1 MRKILII
8 DADMDFL
15 NSLSSDLRAAGYEV
29 ETSSFAA
36 AGLEKAPGVSLVIVS
51 VELPDQNGFVVCSHL
66 KGNPATAS
74 IPVFITSSA
83 DSTAAFERHLNL
95 ANHADG
101 YFLKPLDVAAML
113 QEMAAIFAEIDAG
126 YAMGA
131 EASEPGYA
139 GAEMID
145 VSDPA
150 EEVAASDDSEVI
162 KALSVDDMNL
172 FGDIDANELSGA
184 EVLGFNESAAPAP
197 VSAAPVS
204 AAPVSA
210 APVSAAPA
218 PVSAAPVSAAPAP
231 VSAAPVSSVSAAPKL
246 PPRAGSPAAT
256 GLPSIGASPAKPVAE
271 KPAGQA
277 TITGMPA
284 SKSGQGLPRI
294 PAKPANFSTT
304 ISNSRIPVS
313 GDFKRPSASISSVSQ
328 TAIPAADLSR
338 LNDEITVLN
347 NEITVLKS
355 EITTRDNRITMLQS
369 QCDALTA
376 RCNNAE
382 AIASALQTEAEQALQ
397 ARAEAEAAL
406 GEAQAALV
414 QTQTSEAAL
423 AEKIA
428 HLTALMDQ
436 IQSVLK
442 S

>member
-184 EVLGFNESAAPAP
+184 EVLGFNEP
-197 VSAAPVS
+197 AAPVS
-204 AAPVSA
+204 AAP
-210 APVSAAPA
+210 
-218 PVSAAPVSAAPAP
+218 
-231 VSAAPVSSVSAAPKL
+231 APVSSVSAAPKL

>member
-184 EVLGFNESAAPAP
+184 EVLGFNEPA
-197 VSAAPVS
+197 
-204 AAPVSA
+204 
-210 APVSAAPA
+210 
-218 PVSAAPVSAAPAP
+218 AP

>member
-15 NSLSSDLRAAGYEV
+15 NSLSSDIRAAGYEV

-184 EVLGFNESAAPAP
+184 EVLGFNE
-197 VSAAPVS
+197 
-204 AAPVSA
+204 
-210 APVSAAPA
+210 
-218 PVSAAPVSAAPAP
+218 SAAPVSAAPAP

>member
-197 VSAAPVS
+197 VSAAP
-204 AAPVSA
+204 
-210 APVSAAPA
+210 
-218 PVSAAPVSAAPAP
+218 AP

-414 QTQTSEAAL
+414 QTQNSEAAL

>member
-162 KALSVDDMNL
+162 KALSADDMNL

-184 EVLGFNESAAPAP
+184 EVLGFNEP
-197 VSAAPVS
+197 AAPVS
-204 AAPVSA
+204 AAP
-210 APVSAAPA
+210 
-218 PVSAAPVSAAPAP
+218 
-231 VSAAPVSSVSAAPKL
+231 APVSSVSAAPKL

>member
-131 EASEPGYA
+131 EASEPGNA

-204 AAPVSA
+204 AAP
-210 APVSAAPA
+210 
-218 PVSAAPVSAAPAP
+218 
-231 VSAAPVSSVSAAPKL
+231 APVSSVSAAPKL

>member
-139 GAEMID
+139 GTEMID

-184 EVLGFNESAAPAP
+184 EVLGFNESAAP
-197 VSAAPVS
+197 
-204 AAPVSA
+204 
-210 APVSAAPA
+210 
-218 PVSAAPVSAAPAP
+218 
-231 VSAAPVSSVSAAPKL
+231 APVSSVSAAPKL

>member
-162 KALSVDDMNL
+162 KALSADDMNL

-184 EVLGFNESAAPAP
+184 EVLGFNEPA
-197 VSAAPVS
+197 
-204 AAPVSA
+204 
-210 APVSAAPA
+210 
-218 PVSAAPVSAAPAP
+218 AP

>member
-139 GAEMID
+139 GTEMID

-184 EVLGFNESAAPAP
+184 EVLGFNEP
-197 VSAAPVS
+197 
-204 AAPVSA
+204 A

-218 PVSAAPVSAAPAP
+218 PVSAAPVSAAPAS
-231 VSAAPVSSVSAAPKL
+231 VSAAPAPVSSVSAAPKL

>member
-184 EVLGFNESAAPAP
+184 EVLGFNEPAAP
-197 VSAAPVS
+197 
-204 AAPVSA
+204 

-218 PVSAAPVSAAPAP
+218 PVSAAPAPVSAAPAPVSAAPAP